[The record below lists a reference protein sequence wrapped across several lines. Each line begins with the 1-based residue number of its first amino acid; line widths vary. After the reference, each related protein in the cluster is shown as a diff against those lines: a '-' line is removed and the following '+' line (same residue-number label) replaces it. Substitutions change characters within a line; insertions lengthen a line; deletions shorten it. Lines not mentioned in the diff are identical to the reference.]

1 MQGWPKRT
9 YQRLPNLFACSFGR
23 CHHGTSGA
31 LQNKV
36 WLSTDDRERKICTIQ
51 DDLEKYNSFFKILW
65 MFPAQTWMYVY
76 INVAFLLP
84 TLQKSVMKLIVHL
97 KINCVLES
105 RKYGRLFCN
114 QLKFRSEVWCWGF
127 ETGKAVIWHHLKEH
141 WTWMCSPMYLQLGEW
156 VSLRPCS
163 QMLSTKMDLEGWG
176 IKWTCI

>member
-84 TLQKSVMKLIVHL
+84 TLQKSVMKLMVHL

-105 RKYGRLFCN
+105 RKYGISLLFKIRIIINKYNKIKTIWRRHC
-114 QLKFRSEVWCWGF
+114 LKTDEQTNWLAKL
-127 ETGKAVIWHHLKEH
+127 T
-141 WTWMCSPMYLQLGEW
+141 Y
-156 VSLRPCS
+156 
-163 QMLSTKMDLEGWG
+163 
-176 IKWTCI
+176 